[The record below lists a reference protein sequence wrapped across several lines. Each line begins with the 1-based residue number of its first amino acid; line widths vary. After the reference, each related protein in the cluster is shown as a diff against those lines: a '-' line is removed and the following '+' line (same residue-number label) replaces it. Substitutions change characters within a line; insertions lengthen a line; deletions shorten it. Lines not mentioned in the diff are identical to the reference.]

1 MPAQRLISPH
11 SERYAAV
18 GGGPCAIRYTRSM
31 KRFGPIVACAAAV
44 AVACFASAGNSHATE
59 SAFTPQAQRVTVVL
73 APYLV
78 WDDLTTT
85 STPTLLRLAENGAI
99 GAANVRARVR
109 APGGVPSPTESAL
122 CISAGAWALPSSDA
136 LASFV
141 ATESY
146 EGSGTAAEAY
156 RRVFGAAL
164 GSARIGYLGL
174 PQVQRFN
181 ESESTDAFVGVLG
194 QAVADAGGLTAA
206 VGNSDVGYPDTT
218 IRFERPAA
226 VVGADLEGRVNAGD
240 VSADLLT
247 ESVASPYGRR
257 TDLVRFA
264 DALQRVNQ
272 LTSSHRG
279 PSLVVLDPGDMTRAR
294 EFASRATTGSA
305 QAQRVAAL
313 RTLDAV
319 VALAAKSAGDDGVVI
334 VVSQALNT
342 NQDGDPEGLGPCI
355 VSGPGWSG
363 YLTSAS
369 THRAGIVT
377 NLDVTATVLEQL
389 GIVRPVEVLGNPMSA
404 VAGPAAIGER
414 VDHLQGMNVAAT
426 SIEIAKGSVLNLYI
440 GFAVVLLIIAAFV
453 VSRAHLWHAAT
464 ARRIAA
470 IVQGAV
476 LLVLAI
482 PVSSWIMFI
491 VIRYPASAV
500 VAVLTLLGVALVLW
514 LIALAL
520 WRSSGPRIPVIAL
533 MALTVLVILV
543 EQYFGAPL
551 SFVSFFGYSPL
562 PAARFYGMG
571 NEAASILFG
580 ASLAGLALV
589 LDEWR
594 DASWA
599 PAARRYGIAV
609 LGVLVVGTA
618 AAPFFGANVGVAIWG
633 AVGYGLAWMLMN
645 GRRVTWR
652 TVVIMLVG
660 VVLLIGAFAAID
672 LLGGGEQTHLGRSLS
687 SAEQGGVGELWT
699 IAVRKAETNMRV
711 FTRTNWSW
719 VLIAVLA
726 FLAFM
731 RFRPKGDFA
740 DTLAE
745 NPRYADA
752 ITVTLVAGALAFFT
766 EDSGIVIP
774 ALIMLYTGAG
784 IMWLMLVRLGD
795 RDEGSA

>member
-1 MPAQRLISPH
+1 
-11 SERYAAV
+11 
-18 GGGPCAIRYTRSM
+18 M
-31 KRFGPIVACAAAV
+31 KRIRPILLCAAAL
-44 AVACFASAGNSHATE
+44 AVACFATAGITYATAAA
-59 SAFTPQAQRVTVVL
+59 SRPPAPRVTVVL
-73 APYLV
+73 APYLM
-78 WDDLTTT
+78 WEDLTPAT
-85 STPTLLRLAENGAI
+85 TPTLLRLAQNGAI

-109 APGGVPSPTESAL
+109 VPGGIPSPTESAL
-122 CISAGAWALPSSDA
+122 CISAGAWALPATDA

-141 ATESY
+141 ATESV

-156 RRVFGAAL
+156 RRVYGTAL

-181 ESESTDAFVGVLG
+181 QSESTDAFVGVLG

-206 VGNSDVGYPDTT
+206 VGNSDVGYPTT
-218 IRFERPAA
+218 TVRFERPAA
-226 VVGADLEGRVNAGD
+226 VVGADKDGRVNAGD
-240 VSADLLT
+240 VSAAVLVD
-247 ESVASPYGRR
+247 SAASPYGRR
-257 TDLVRFA
+257 TDLTRFA
-264 DALQRVNQ
+264 AALQRVDQ

-279 PSLVVLDPGDMTRAR
+279 PSLVVLDPGDLTRAR
-294 EFASRATTGSA
+294 EFASQATTESA
-305 QAQRVAAL
+305 QTQRIAAL
-313 RTLDAV
+313 RTLDVV
-319 VALAAKSAGDDGVVI
+319 VALAEESAGDEGVVI

-342 NQDGDPEGLGPCI
+342 GQDGAPEGLGPCI
-355 VSGPGWSG
+355 VAGPGWNG

-369 THRAGIVT
+369 THRDGIVT

-389 GIVRPVEVLGNPMSA
+389 GITRPVQVLGNPMSSA
-404 VAGPAAIGER
+404 AGPAGIGER
-414 VDHLQGMNVAAT
+414 VARLQGMNAAAT
-426 SIEIAKGSVLNLYI
+426 SIEAAKPAVLNLYI
-440 GFAVVLLIIAAFV
+440 GFAVALLVIAAFV

-464 ARRIAA
+464 ARRVAA

-476 LLVLAI
+476 LLALAI
-482 PVSSWIMFI
+482 PIASWLMFV
-491 VIRYPASAV
+491 VIRYPTTAV
-500 VAVLTLLGVALVLW
+500 AAVLMLLGVSVVLW
-514 LIALAL
+514 LVALSL
-520 WRSSGPRIPVIAL
+520 WKVCGTRVPVIVL
-533 MALTVLVILV
+533 MWLTVFVLLA

-594 DASWA
+594 DAPWV
-599 PAARRYGIAV
+599 PMARRYGIAV

-633 AVGYGLAWMLMN
+633 TVGYGLAWMLMN
-645 GRRVTWR
+645 GRRITWR
-652 TVVIMLVG
+652 TVAVMLAG
-660 VVLLIGAFAAID
+660 VVIIIGAFAAID

-687 SAEQGGVGELWT
+687 SAGQGGIGELWT

-719 VLIAVLA
+719 ILVAVLT
-726 FLAFM
+726 FLGFM

-752 ITVTLVAGALAFFT
+752 ITVTLVAGTLAFFT

-784 IMWLMLVRLGD
+784 IMWLMLARLGD
-795 RDEGSA
+795 RDEEIA